1 MRNKKD
7 KLTTKNLVLKPLE
20 NADKN
25 ALISLLENPL
35 IKKTYMCPVF
45 NSEEDK
51 NKCFLRLKYI
61 SEGKNKILCGIY
73 LNKLLIGFIN
83 EVVSNNDTI
92 ELGYLITPK
101 QWNKGYATEALSAT
115 ISEVFR
121 MGYKVVECGHFEENL
136 ASGRVMQKCGMQ
148 KIAKTETIEYNGTKH
163 ICLYYSITNEN

>member
-20 NADKN
+20 NEDRN
-25 ALISLLENPL
+25 ALISLLEDPL

-45 NSEEDK
+45 KSQEDK
-51 NKCFLRLKYI
+51 NKCFLRLKDI
-61 SEGKNKILCGIY
+61 SEEKNKILYGIY

-83 EVVSNNDTI
+83 EVVSYNDTI
-92 ELGYLITPK
+92 ELGYLITPN

-121 MGYKVVECGHFEENL
+121 IGYKVVDCGHFEENP
-136 ASGRVMQKCGMQ
+136 ASGKVMQKCGMQ
-148 KIAKTETIEYNGTKH
+148 KIAKTESIEYAGATH
-163 ICLYYSITNEN
+163 LCVYYRLENKN

>member
-25 ALISLLENPL
+25 ALISLLEDPL

-45 NSEEDK
+45 KSEEDK
-51 NKCFLRLKYI
+51 NKCFLRLKDI
-61 SEGKNKILCGIY
+61 SEGKNKILYGIY

-83 EVVSNNDTI
+83 EVVSFNDTI
-92 ELGYLITPK
+92 EFGYLITPK

-115 ISEVFR
+115 ISEAFR

-136 ASGRVMQKCGMQ
+136 ASGRVMQNVVCKRSPKLRQLNTMGQ
-148 KIAKTETIEYNGTKH
+148 STFAF
-163 ICLYYSITNEN
+163 ITA